1 MTALVTALAE
11 GESPET
17 LAVIVVDLRRT
28 LAEVDV
34 EIRSIRREFGSPG
47 DWGYS
52 TAAGRILDR
61 LYRLIPPIS
70 DALAKVTP

>member
-17 LAVIVVDLRRT
+17 LAVMVVELRRT

-34 EIRSIRREFGSPG
+34 ELGSIRREFGAPG
-47 DWGYS
+47 EHGYS

-70 DALAKVTP
+70 DALAKVAP